1 MSLADNCPVSTMSK
15 TQFVAAQKSPIFIR
29 VLRSLMSLLGKV
41 TVTGSEHLKGPLGKV
56 VVCNHVGWVDP
67 LWVGYAIL
75 PRTLHQMA
83 KKELFDNP
91 VSAWFVRSGGGF
103 PVDRGNPSTATIKH
117 AVSLVEE
124 GSLVLIFP
132 VGTRNQDNA
141 DAKRG
146 AATIALRAKGA
157 IVPAHY
163 DGPERFRLI
172 HLVRKPRIRI
182 TFGAPIVIPKDASA
196 NKATALQLTDELDQA
211 MKSVSQQGMV

>member
-1 MSLADNCPVSTMSK
+1 MINIQSLAP
-15 TQFVAAQKSPIFIR
+15 QKSPIFIR
-29 VLRSLMSLLGKV
+29 VLKSLMSLLGKV
-41 TVTGSEHLKGPLGKV
+41 TVTGSEHLNGPLGKV

-67 LWVGYAIL
+67 LWVGYAAL

-91 VSAWFVRSGGGF
+91 ISGWFVRSGGGF
-103 PVDRGNPSTATIKH
+103 PVDRSNPSTATIKH
-117 AVSLVEE
+117 AVSLVEQ
-124 GSLVLIFP
+124 GCLVLIFP

-146 AATIALRAKGA
+146 AATIALRAKGE

-172 HLVRKPRIRI
+172 HLLRRPLIHI
-182 TFGAPIVIPKDASA
+182 TFGTPVIIPKDVSA
-196 NKATALQLTDELDQA
+196 NKATAQQLTNEIDQA
-211 MKSVSQQGMV
+211 MKIVSQQGRPI